1 MHKLNSYKNFKFIAA
16 VFQRIQH
23 IVYCKYLHAFYILWF
38 ICRTTYNTYVM
49 CIYTRISRALIGK
62 P

>member
-1 MHKLNSYKNFKFIAA
+1 MHKLNSYKNLKFIAT
-16 VFQRIQH
+16 VFQQIQH

-49 CIYTRISRALIGK
+49 CI
-62 P
+62 